1 MLSFTNILNFDNK
14 KVMDNMVESL
24 CECILQEAS
33 KPEFKEK
40 FKVKVLNPCTEY
52 LGERIYPY
60 VLATTGVI
68 TVMVLL
74 LLVILLRSVNLKM

>member
-1 MLSFTNILNFDNK
+1 MLSFTNILIFNNK
-14 KVMDNMVESL
+14 KVMDSLVEGL

-33 KPEFKEK
+33 KPEFKKK

-60 VLATTGVI
+60 VLATTGII
-68 TVMVLL
+68 TVMILL
-74 LLVILLRSVNLKM
+74 LLVILFRSVKVKV

>member
-1 MLSFTNILNFDNK
+1 MES
-14 KVMDNMVESL
+14 MVEDL
-24 CECILQEAS
+24 CACLLNEAS

-60 VLATTGVI
+60 VIATTGIV
-68 TVMVLL
+68 TVMLL
-74 LLVILLRSVNLKM
+74 LLVFILFRSVKLSK